1 MADNRKY
8 YYMRV
13 QENFYEREEIKLL
26 ESMDNGILYS
36 NILMKLYLKSLKRD
50 GQLMF
55 NDVIPYTPEILSKI
69 LNVEVG
75 TMRFALDLFKQL
87 GLVEIFDNGAIF
99 MLNIQ
104 EFIGKT
110 STEADRKKAYRLK
123 IEKAKGQMSGQ
134 IEDKSTPEIEL
145 DKELELKKKKENNK
159 KEKGGIDSLIF
170 AYTDNQDLIECI
182 KDFIKMR
189 SAIKKPMTDRALKM
203 LFKELDK
210 LESSDERKIKI
221 LEQSIL
227 NCWQGIFPLKDINHN
242 SESNID
248 YVNV

>member
-13 QENFYEREEIKLL
+13 QENFYEREEIRLL

-50 GQLMF
+50 GKLMF

-123 IEKAKGQMSGQ
+123 IEEAKGQMSGQ
-134 IEDKSTPEIEL
+134 IEDKRTPEIEIEIE
-145 DKELELKKKKENNK
+145 KEIKNK
-159 KEKGGIDSLIF
+159 KEKGGINALIDG
-170 AYTDNQDLIECI
+170 YTTNEELKQCL

-189 SAIKKPMTDRALKM
+189 AAKKKQMTDRALKM
-203 LFKELDK
+203 LLNALDN
-210 LESSDERKIKI
+210 LESTDERKIKV

-227 NCWQGIFPLKDINHN
+227 NSWNGVFPLKEQKENQKKVD
-242 SESNID
+242 SNID